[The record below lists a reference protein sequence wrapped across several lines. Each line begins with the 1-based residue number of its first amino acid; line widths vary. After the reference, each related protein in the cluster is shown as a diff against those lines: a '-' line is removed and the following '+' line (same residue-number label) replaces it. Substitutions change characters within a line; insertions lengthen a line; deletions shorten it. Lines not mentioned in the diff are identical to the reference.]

1 MRLSAAP
8 SGPTT
13 LHGGG
18 NSLATCGSTES
29 SLGDQA
35 PVIGGFGLDVKR
47 RTLLLGTLSCT
58 VLACSP
64 ANSIPTSAPSPA
76 ASARRGAIPPASSP
90 PASASVPAASIG
102 PDPSPSRQVG
112 TERTSRRTL
121 IRRYSG
127 KQPTAWGEDVPR
139 VVARLPTSDRVVA
152 LTLDACG
159 GRSGSGYDAELIQTL
174 RREKVPATLFVNA
187 RWIEAN
193 PRKFAQLAAD
203 PLFEIANHG
212 TEHRALSVTGRSVYG
227 IKGTSSVA
235 QVIDEVVINQRL
247 ITKLTGAVPAFF
259 RSGTAYYDDV
269 AVRVVNELGLQVV
282 NFDVLGDAGATY
294 SADQVADAML
304 RSKPGSIILAHM
316 NRPDGGTAE
325 GINAALPKLSR
336 RGCRFVRL
344 SEYLH

>member
-1 MRLSAAP
+1 
-8 SGPTT
+8 
-13 LHGGG
+13 
-18 NSLATCGSTES
+18 
-29 SLGDQA
+29 
-35 PVIGGFGLDVKR
+35 LDVKR
-47 RTLLLGTLSCT
+47 RTFLLGTLSCT
-58 VLACSP
+58 VFACSP
-64 ANSIPTSAPSPA
+64 ANSTPTSAPSPA
-76 ASARRGAIPPASSP
+76 ATARRGATPPVSSTP
-90 PASASVPAASIG
+90 ISGSVPAVSAE

-112 TERTSRRTL
+112 TEHISRKTL

-127 KQPTAWGEDVPR
+127 KRPTAWGEDVPG
-139 VVARLPTSDRVVA
+139 VVARLPTSDRVIA

-193 PRKFAQLAAD
+193 PRKFRQLAAD

-212 TEHRALSVTGRSVYG
+212 TEHRPLSVTGRSVYD
-227 IKGTSSVA
+227 IAGTSSVA
-235 QVIDEVVINQRL
+235 QVIDEVAINQRL
-247 ITKLTGAVPAFF
+247 ITELTGAAPAFF
-259 RSGTAYYDDV
+259 RSGTAHYDDV

-294 SADQVADAML
+294 SADRVADAVL

-325 GINAALPKLSR
+325 GIDAALPKLSR
-336 RGCRFVRL
+336 RGFRFVRL